1 MNKQKISFDMSSAM
15 PKFFESEFFV
25 PEVDN
30 WHLKEDAPEEVR
42 KEFEEWMKEH
52 SSEDE
57 LDSYLQKYSEQFNE
71 NFPVFLMMGTSKSEI
86 IRIIQTCLCSGTP
99 FVPETIP
106 NADY

>member
-1 MNKQKISFDMSSAM
+1 MNKQKISFDMSSTM

-30 WHLKEDAPEEVR
+30 WHLKEDAPQEVK

-71 NFPVFLMMGTSKSEI
+71 NFPVFLMMGTSKAEI
-86 IRIIQTCLCSGTP
+86 IRIIQTCLCGGKP
-99 FVPETIP
+99 FVPETIQ